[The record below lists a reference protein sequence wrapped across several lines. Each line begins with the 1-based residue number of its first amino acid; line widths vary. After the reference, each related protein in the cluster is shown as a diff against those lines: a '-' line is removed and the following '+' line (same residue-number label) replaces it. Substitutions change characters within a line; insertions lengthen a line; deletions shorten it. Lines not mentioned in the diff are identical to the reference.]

1 MTVDA
6 TRLTNGLQRLGPQ
19 IAYATRDETV
29 AQMRRHPFVPLDK
42 GELVG
47 SIRGDPVVL
56 IAGTRSTFRVLAPV
70 IQATTTE
77 YGAPPHVIRP
87 RRPGGLLVFYW
98 PKVGAT
104 VALRKVNHPG
114 NRPMPW
120 WRDVV
125 TQSFRQALPIA
136 ARRVVP
142 Q

>member
-6 TRLTNGLQRLGPQ
+6 TRLNRGLVRLGTQ
-19 IAYATRDETV
+19 IAYAARDETV
-29 AQMRRHPFVPLDK
+29 AQMRRHPLVPRDT

-47 SIRGDPVVL
+47 SIRGEPAVIVT
-56 IAGTRSTFRVLAPV
+56 GTRSTFRVKAPV
-70 IQATTTE
+70 IQALTTDK
-77 YGAPPHVIRP
+77 GARPHVIRP
-87 RRPGGLLVFYW
+87 RRQGGLLVFSW
-98 PKVGAT
+98 PKAGGT
-104 VALRKVNHPG
+104 VFLRHVNHPG